1 MRRCYG
7 RGAPLRAG
15 IYVACLSAF
24 LFFGYD
30 QGVLSGLL
38 QNPYFRAQF
47 DEPSDVIV
55 GITVGSYCLG
65 SLVGCGINFFI
76 GDWLGRRR
84 MIWLAMM
91 LIIIGATL
99 QTSSV
104 NLAHLIIG
112 RVITGLG
119 TGIDSSTV
127 PMYQSELSKKESRGR
142 LVSWEIWFIGAGIVL
157 SYWIDYGFSYVE
169 SHAAWRTPIGLQL
182 IFAIIVVFVVWGL
195 PGRSTASDGSTVTPS
210 QLTLQQE
217 SPRWLAKRGR
227 VEEAVEVIC
236 AVWDLKA
243 DDAYVVEEMA
253 AIRAAVALEQSEGAQ
268 STLAVFKDDALKTR
282 RRVILA
288 WFGLF
293 MNQMG
298 GINLVVYYMPT
309 VLVQN
314 VGLSRNTSLL
324 IAGFVQCM
332 FIVGN
337 TLPALALDRMG
348 RRPTMIWGCGLL
360 SGCMMMITI
369 LLSIGETKTSSAAI
383 AFFFL
388 FMLIFGATINVV
400 PWVYGPE
407 ILPLEARTRGTAI
420 SVSAHWLW
428 NFFIVMITPVLIN
441 RIDWRTYIIFTIT
454 NAAFVPVVYFFYPET
469 SNISLEDIDKIF
481 LPAEMQDY
489 ATRNSVEVVHGSG
502 SSSKGHVAKQVEKAV

>member
-1 MRRCYG
+1 MS
-7 RGAPLRAG
+7 L
-15 IYVACLSAF
+15 
-24 LFFGYD
+24 
-30 QGVLSGLL
+30 
-38 QNPYFRAQF
+38 
-47 DEPSDVIV
+47 DVIV

-84 MIWLAMM
+84 MIWLAMI

-112 RVITGLG
+112 RVITGFG

-142 LVSWEIWFIGAGIVL
+142 LVSWEIWFIGVGIVL

-169 SHAAWRTPIGLQL
+169 SHVAWRTPIGLQL

-195 PGRSTASDGSTVTPS
+195 P
-210 QLTLQQE
+210 E

-227 VEEAVEVIC
+227 IEEAVEVIC
-236 AVWDLKA
+236 AVWDLQP
-243 DDAYVVEEMA
+243 DDPYVVEEMA

-268 STLAVFKDDALKTR
+268 STLAVFKNDALQTR

-369 LLSIGETKTSSAAI
+369 LLSIGETNTSSAAI

-454 NAAFVPVVYFFYPET
+454 NAAFVPIVYFFYPET

-489 ATRNSVEVVHGSG
+489 ATRNSIEVVDGSG
-502 SSSKGHVAKQVEKAV
+502 SSSKGDVTNQVEKAV

>member
-15 IYVACLSAF
+15 LYVCCLSAF

-38 QNPYFRAQF
+38 QNPFFREPF
-47 DEPSDVIV
+47 NDPSDVV
-55 GITVGSYCLG
+55 TGITVGSYCLG
-65 SLVGCGINFFI
+65 SLIGRGINFFI
-76 GDWLGRRR
+76 GDYFGRRR
-84 MIWLAMM
+84 MIWLAMI

-99 QTSSV
+99 QTSAV
-104 NLAHLIIG
+104 NLAHLIVG
-112 RVITGLG
+112 RIITGFG

-127 PMYQSELSKKESRGR
+127 PMYQSELSRKEYRGR

-157 SYWIDYGFSYVE
+157 SYWIDYGFSYVQ
-169 SHAAWRTPIGLQL
+169 SHASWRTPIGIQL

-195 PGRSTASDGSTVTPS
+195 P
-210 QLTLQQE
+210 E

-227 VEEAVEVIC
+227 EDEAAEVIC
-236 AVWDLKA
+236 AVWDLRP
-243 DDAYVVEEMA
+243 DDPYVIEEMA
-253 AIRAAVALEQSEGAQ
+253 AIRAAVALERREGGQSYM
-268 STLAVFKDDALKTR
+268 SVFKPDALQTP
-282 RRVILA
+282 RRVALA

-314 VGLSRNTSLL
+314 VGLSLNTSLL
-324 IAGFVQCM
+324 IAGFVQMM

-348 RRPTMIWGCGLL
+348 RRPTMIWGCALL
-360 SGCMMMITI
+360 SFCMMMITI
-369 LLSIGETKTSSAAI
+369 LLSIGRQATSSAAI

-388 FMLIFGATINVV
+388 FMLIFGGTINVV

-407 ILPLEARTRGTAI
+407 ILPLEARTRGTSI

-441 RIDWRTYIIFTIT
+441 RIDWATYIIFTIT
-454 NAAFVPVVYFFYPET
+454 NAAFVPIVYFFYPET
-469 SNISLEDIDKIF
+469 SNISLEDIDKLF
-481 LPAEMQDY
+481 LPEDMQDF
-489 ATRNSVEVVHGSG
+489 ANRNSMDGAPESE
-502 SSSKGHVAKQVEKAV
+502 SSKGETTNVVEKVA